1 MRPRAERPWPV
12 RTTVA
17 ALAVQVATATL
28 AVPLAAA
35 AADAADEAAAAAAQ
49 TVVVSATRHAM
60 ALVDAPAAMSVV
72 TREQIEARGAD
83 NLADALR
90 GETGVTLLGRT
101 ISGRRTISLRGTDSR
116 HTLVLVD
123 GKRIGASDG
132 VVGHS
137 DFQSDWVAVQDIE
150 RIEVVRGPM
159 SVLYG
164 AEALGGVVNIITRAP
179 GENARAGVLAEG
191 THADGSRGGDGH
203 RLAAAVS
210 GPLTPGL
217 RFGVTAADA
226 RREAVASRADPKLS
240 EIEGRHKREASLRML
255 WLPAAGH
262 TVDAEAR
269 FGDEERWADSRERG
283 GARRYYLNQP
293 SLERRHASL
302 GWAADWGG
310 GLDLRSL
317 LRAYKSELDVGNT
330 RSNGVAALRPEA
342 LDDTVLEGQLSW
354 APRSGQLFTTGFE
367 RRDEELANSGLPG
380 GRGEARHDAL
390 YLQHESQPLA
400 SLALTVGLRRDE
412 HSRFGSQWSPRAYA
426 VWQPAKGWVVKG
438 GIGHG
443 FKAPTLKQVSGDY
456 REDEGPNTYL
466 GNAAVRPETNRAVE
480 VGVGFE
486 RGALALQAM
495 LFRNDVDDLVV
506 PRLLS
511 LQAGRGLYV
520 YENID
525 RARLQGL
532 EAAAT
537 LPLAAAWT
545 LQASYQYLDAKDGN
559 GQRLEKRPRH
569 TLGLRLEVRGNGWRA
584 GVHAEHYA
592 GQLLATAVVGQ
603 PPAPVPSITRS
614 GAQGTLTLSPQLEAS
629 LGVDNLGELNLAAKS
644 PLFTYAEA
652 PRTWRLALRARW

>member
-1 MRPRAERPWPV
+1 MRPRSPRLWPV
-12 RTTVA
+12 MAAVA
-17 ALAVQVATATL
+17 ALAAQAQDDPA
-28 AVPLAAA
+28 AV
-35 AADAADEAAAAAAQ
+35 AQ

-72 TREQIEARGAD
+72 TREQIEARGVD

-137 DFQSDWVAVQDIE
+137 DFQSDWVAVHDIE

-179 GENARAGVLAEG
+179 GETWRANLLAEG
-191 THADGSRGGDGH
+191 SRADGSRGGNGH
-203 RLAAAVS
+203 RAAAAAAGPLAATV
-210 GPLTPGL
+210 
-217 RFGVTAADA
+217 RIGVTAADA
-226 RREAVASRADPKLS
+226 RREAVVSPTDAKLS
-240 EIEGRHKREASLRML
+240 EIEGRHKREASLRVL

-262 TVDAEAR
+262 TVDAEGR
-269 FGDEERWADSRERG
+269 FADEDRWAGSRERG
-283 GARRYYLNQP
+283 GARRYYLNLP
-293 SLERRHASL
+293 TLERRHASI
-302 GWAADWGG
+302 GWSADWGG
-310 GLDLRSL
+310 SVDLRSL
-317 LRAYKSELDVGNT
+317 LRVYRSALDVGNT
-330 RSNGVAALRPEA
+330 RTNGVAALRPEA
-342 LDDTVLEGQLSW
+342 LDDGVVEGQLSF
-354 APRSGQLFTTGFE
+354 APRAGQLVTAGFE

-380 GRGEARHDAL
+380 GRGDARHDAL

-412 HSRFGSQWSPRAYA
+412 HSRFGGKWSPRGYA
-426 VWQPAKGWVVKG
+426 VWRPAKSWVVKG

-443 FKAPTLKQVSGDY
+443 FKAPTLKQVSPDY

-466 GNAAVRPETNRAVE
+466 GNAAVKPETNRAVE
-480 VGVGFE
+480 IGGGWE
-486 RGALALQAM
+486 QGRLALQAM
-495 LFRNDVDDLVV
+495 FFRNDVRDLVV

-532 EAAAT
+532 EAAAAVPIAGPWQ
-537 LPLAAAWT
+537 LN
-545 LQASYQYLDAKDGN
+545 ASYQYLDATDGN

-569 TLGLRLEVRGNGWRA
+569 TLSLRLEVRGERWRA
-584 GVHAEHYA
+584 SVFAEHYA
-592 GQLLATAVVGQ
+592 GQLLATGVVGQ
-603 PPAPVPSITRS
+603 GPAPVPSITRS
-614 GAQGTLTLSPQLEAS
+614 GAQGTWTLVPGVDAS
-629 LGVDNLGELNLAAKS
+629 LGVDNLGGLNLAEKS